1 MGRRALPF
9 VLVLAAAVADASG
22 LPSVGTVVLVAAV
35 PAAAAAALT
44 VFGELVQLPGR
55 SRGIALARTEAVLS
69 AFALVAVIVAA
80 AARGAAVDGAG
91 VPPLAVSALV
101 ACIAAFAL
109 QAFVTLM
116 ALLQVDAPRE
126 RTDSHSAEPIE
137 PARAA

>member
-22 LPSVGTVVLVAAV
+22 AGLVATYLLVAAV

-44 VFGELVQLPGR
+44 VFGELVERPGR
-55 SRGIALARTEAVLS
+55 SRGVALARTECVLS
-69 AFALVAVIVAA
+69 VLALVAVVVAA

-101 ACIAAFAL
+101 ACIVAFAL
-109 QAFVTLM
+109 QAFVTLL
-116 ALLQVDAPRE
+116 ALLQVAAPYE
-126 RTDSHSAEPIE
+126 RQEPRPVEPAE